1 MKRTD
6 RAASDLRILGPTRV
20 RILACL
26 AVVTP
31 LGFAT
36 KAYAGLGAYWVNSH
50 AGGVLYVLFWI
61 LVVVF
66 IRPQTSTRVAASL
79 VFAVTCLLEV
89 LQLLSTPILAAVRST
104 FLGHALLGSTFSWW
118 DFPDYLLGAVLGVA
132 VVVRATRGGL
142 EPRRAGGR
150 T

>member
-1 MKRTD
+1 MRRTD
-6 RAASDLRILGPTRV
+6 QAASDLWILGPTRV

-36 KAYAGLGAYWVNSH
+36 KAYAGPGAYWVNSH
-50 AGGVLYVLFWI
+50 TGGVLYVLFWV

-66 IRPQTSTRVAASL
+66 IRPQTSPRVAASL

-89 LQLLSTPILAAVRST
+89 LQLLSTPVLAAVRST
-104 FLGHALLGSTFSWW
+104 FLGHALVGSTFSWW
-118 DFPDYLLGAVLGVA
+118 DFPYYLLGAVLGVA
-132 VVVRATRGGL
+132 VGVRATR
-142 EPRRAGGR
+142 A
-150 T
+150 